1 MLSRHILRIF
11 GASWRRLRISPSPSR
26 RFQAFTHHDKDVDE
40 ENSSFFR
47 SVKLGRA
54 IEVESRLKNGLT
66 PNTRHSLGW
75 TGLHV
80 ASFSGQKEVV
90 EVLLRH
96 GADPNAEDDFTIYIM
111 LVEKKLN
118 VRANFRGC
126 SPLHY
131 AVLSNEKNVIEVL
144 LKGGANPFKKND
156 YGKTPLDYAQGSE
169 IKTLLKDYGK
179 VYEETKRLKEL
190 EERRKYP
197 LEKRMKEKIVGQ
209 EGAIT
214 TVSACIRRKENGWI
228 DDEHPLSTKKKHE
241 VAKLIGSP
249 PGYIGHD
256 DGGQLTKKLKE
267 FPNAVVLFD
276 EVDKAHPD
284 VLTVMLQLFDEGRLT
299 DGKGQTIECKN
310 AIFIMTSNLASD
322 PIAEHALHLQ
332 YEKLSDKI
340 TISRR
345 FKEKVVQPILKK
357 HFRRDEFLGRI
368 NEIVYFLPFSKTEL
382 VGLVERELE
391 FWCEKAKQKHN
402 VELLWDNRVLHYLTN
417 GYNVYYGA
425 RSIKHEV
432 ERQVVSQLAMAH
444 ETEQLTKGSSVRLSI
459 LEDQMNPGPETDK
472 LKVTIKK
479 DGKKKDFQDLS
490 EPFSFSSPLN

>member
-1 MLSRHILRIF
+1 M
-11 GASWRRLRISPSPSR
+11 
-26 RFQAFTHHDKDVDE
+26 
-40 ENSSFFR
+40 
-47 SVKLGRA
+47 
-54 IEVESRLKNGLT
+54 
-66 PNTRHSLGW
+66 HSLDVMMRRQGD
-75 TGLHV
+75 
-80 ASFSGQKEVV
+80 FSEEIK
-90 EVLLRH
+90 
-96 GADPNAEDDFTIYIM
+96 
-111 LVEKKLN
+111 
-118 VRANFRGC
+118 VRANFKGC

-131 AVLSNEKNVIEVL
+131 AVLADEREVTELL
-144 LKGGANPFKKND
+144 LKSGANPFQRND
-156 YGKTPLDYAQGSE
+156 YGKSPLDYAQDSE
-169 IKTLLKDYGK
+169 IKDLLSRYGK
-179 VYEETKRLKEL
+179 VYEETQRIKEM
-190 EERRKYP
+190 EERRKFP
-197 LEKRMKEKIVGQ
+197 LEKRIKEKIVGQ
-209 EGAIT
+209 EGAIN
-214 TVSACIRRKENGWI
+214 TVSSCIRRKENGWI
-228 DDEHPLSTKKKHE
+228 DDEHPLVFLFLGSSGIGKTELGKQIANYLHKDNKNAFIRLDMSEYQEKHE

-310 AIFIMTSNLASD
+310 AIFVMTSNLASD
-322 PIAEHALHLQ
+322 QIAEHAIHLRSETERINEERSKGTLE
-332 YEKLSDKI
+332 YEKLSDTI

-345 FKEKVVQPILKK
+345 FKERVVQPILKR

-368 NEIVYFLPFSKTEL
+368 NEIVYFLPFSKSEL

-391 FWCEKAKQKHN
+391 FWRAKALEKHN
-402 VELLWDNRVLHYLTN
+402 VEVLWDNRVLGYLSN

-444 ETEQLTKGSSVRLSI
+444 ETEQLTKGSAVRLSI

-479 DGKKKDFQDLS
+479 SGKKDFEDLS
-490 EPFSFSSPLN
+490 DPFSYTSPLK